1 MRRPEAG
8 SDAGRMRDFEGF
20 SVAELAYLRT
30 QRLGRM
36 ATVDPTGQPQANPV
50 GFFPQEDGTVLIG
63 GLAMGRSKKWRNL
76 RANPKVALVVDDL
89 ASVRP
94 WRVRGVEIRG
104 VAELRVGPHELGPHF
119 SEEVIRIHPRR
130 IHSWG
135 LPEVTDPSE
144 DRSGT

>member
-1 MRRPEAG
+1 MGLEGVNP
-8 SDAGRMRDFEGF
+8 AGRANQRAQRD
-20 SVAELAYLRT
+20 APK
-30 QRLGRM
+30 
-36 ATVDPTGQPQANPV
+36 ATVDPGGQPQANPV
-50 GFFPQEDGTVLIG
+50 GFFPQEDGTVLVG
-63 GLAMGRSKKWRNL
+63 GAAMGSSKKWRNL

-104 VAELRVGPHELGPHF
+104 VAELLVGPHELGPHF
-119 SEEVIRIHPRR
+119 SQEVIRIHPRR

-135 LPEVTDPSE
+135 LPATDATTSE

>member
-1 MRRPEAG
+1 
-8 SDAGRMRDFEGF
+8 MRDFEGF
-20 SVAELAYLRT
+20 GEAELAYLRT
-30 QRLGRM
+30 QRLARM

-50 GFFPQEDGTVLIG
+50 GFFPQPDGTVLVG
-63 GLAMGRSKKWRNL
+63 GLAMGRTKKWRNL
-76 RANPKVALVVDDL
+76 VANPKVALVVDDL

-104 VAELRVGPHELGPHF
+104 VAELLVGPHELGPHF

-135 LPEVTDPSE
+135 LATEGATSE

>member
-1 MRRPEAG
+1 
-8 SDAGRMRDFEGF
+8 MRDFEGF

-36 ATVDPTGQPQANPV
+36 ATVDPSGQPQANPV
-50 GFFPQEDGTVLIG
+50 GFFPQEDGTVLVG

-104 VAELRVGPHELGPHF
+104 EAELRVGPHELGPHF
-119 SEEVIRIHPRR
+119 SAEVIRIHPRR

-135 LPEVTDPSE
+135 LPESVTDPSE

>member
-1 MRRPEAG
+1 
-8 SDAGRMRDFEGF
+8 MRDFEGF
-20 SVAELAYLRT
+20 TDAELGYLRT
-30 QRLGRM
+30 QRLARM

-50 GFFPQEDGTVLIG
+50 GFFPQDDGTVLVG

-104 VAELRVGPHELGPHF
+104 VAELLVGPHELGPHF

-135 LPEVTDPSE
+135 LAEASAATSE